1 MGVRVEQDDVAV
13 VTNIGEHLV
22 ELLFRRGFVVQAPM

>member
-1 MGVRVEQDDVAV
+1 MRVRVEQDDVAV

-22 ELLFRRGFVVQAPM
+22 ELLFRRRLVVQASM